1 MNSSSLPIKNPP
13 IEHVRQRC
21 YACYRPQYA
30 CFCDAIPEV
39 ANQTKL
45 LILQHRIERTH
56 PFNSARIVHQSLQN
70 SELIVGRNMELAK
83 MDLGIGKNAGLL
95 YPHKQAK
102 SLEDLK
108 SSEIPE
114 QFVFLDGTWNHARTM
129 YRDIA
134 VLKTLPCYRLTPE
147 FPSRYLVR
155 KEPTRD
161 SLSTLE
167 AVVLVLQQF
176 EPELEGLDRL
186 MAAFDLMNQQQ
197 VEELKRRNVK
207 LRGRQ
212 F

>member
-30 CFCDAIPEV
+30 CFCDAIPKV
-39 ANQTKL
+39 ANRTKL
-45 LILQHRIERTH
+45 LILQHRNERTH
-56 PFNSARIVHQSLQN
+56 PFNSARIVHQALQN

-83 MDLGIGKNAGLL
+83 QDLGIGDNAGLL
-95 YPHKQAK
+95 YPRKLAMP
-102 SLEDLK
+102 LENLSPD
-108 SSEIPE
+108 EIPD

-129 YRDIA
+129 YRDIP

-147 FPSRYLVR
+147 SPSRYRIR

-167 AVVLVLQQF
+167 AIVSVLQKF
-176 EPELEGLDRL
+176 EPELAGLDQL

-197 VEELKRRNVK
+197 VNELKRRNVK
-207 LRGRQ
+207 LRNR
-212 F
+212 